1 MTSGAPSA
9 FTELVNR
16 PDGRKEVF
24 RFPPIRAIYDALAAG
39 RTHSITGEPAA
50 SLTR

>member
-9 FTELVNR
+9 FTEAMNW
-16 PDGRKEVF
+16 RKEVF
-24 RFPPIRAIYDALAAG
+24 LLPLIRAIYDALAAG
-39 RTHSITGEPAA
+39 RTHSNKGEPTA